1 MNRVKHIVFLILMR
15 CYILIHRTVG
25 FWMFLRFLLDSR
37 GQVGSVSSVS
47 YSTVT
52 LMDTSFQVM
61 VLRYMAAFERPAF
74 ELCDCSAT
82 LMRSLYQKLSS
93 RFDLDLNDMH
103 SFEGGSM
110 LNTRIEIDLFS
121 GDGRIR
127 LDPSALLL
135 NFKDIRSREELDIC
149 MECISLSRDA
159 FQASLPNVGIGNV
172 VFAQTLENQVDDKT
186 LSVHK
191 YLSHV
196 AGNEISMKLD
206 AETFGN
212 VSQYSQI
219 SIEVEDA
226 NAEWDAV
233 FNVTRS
239 PDDISSVLVSC
250 DAFYNAQSTYAEPK
264 AQADHLDRLLKAFL
278 ASIDMRIRW
287 DTGQ

>member
-1 MNRVKHIVFLILMR
+1 
-15 CYILIHRTVG
+15 
-25 FWMFLRFLLDSR
+25 
-37 GQVGSVSSVS
+37 
-47 YSTVT
+47 
-52 LMDTSFQVM
+52 MDTSLQAM
-61 VLRYMAAFERPAF
+61 VLRYVAAFERPAF
-74 ELCDCSAT
+74 ELRDCAAA
-82 LMRSLYQKLSS
+82 LMRSLYQKLNSYC
-93 RFDLDLNDMH
+93 DLDLNDMH
-103 SFEGGSM
+103 SFEGVST
-110 LNTRIEIDLFS
+110 LSAEIEIDLLN
-121 GDGRIR
+121 GHGKIK
-127 LDPSALLL
+127 LDPSALFL
-135 NFKDIRSREELDIC
+135 NFKDIRSRKELATC

-186 LSVHK
+186 FSVRK

-239 PDDISSVLVSC
+239 PDDVSSVLVSC
-250 DAFYNAQSTYAEPK
+250 DAFYDGQSTYVEPK
-264 AQADHLDRLLKAFL
+264 AQADHLDHLLNAFL
-278 ASIDMRIRW
+278 RSIDMRIRW
-287 DTGQ
+287 DTGR